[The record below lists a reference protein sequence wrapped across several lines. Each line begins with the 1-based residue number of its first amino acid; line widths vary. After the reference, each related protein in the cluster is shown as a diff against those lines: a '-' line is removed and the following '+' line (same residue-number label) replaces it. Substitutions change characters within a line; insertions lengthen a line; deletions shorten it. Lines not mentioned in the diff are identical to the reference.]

1 MWTLRRPQ
9 PIGLTRKKKTDLDEP
24 KASLASSPP
33 DSSPTSPSVEKSAG
47 WMQAIK
53 PSGTADAVMDAEQ
66 SPSAESTG
74 MLAGLT
80 GLLPAEKMATTTPT
94 LEPKT
99 SNSNG
104 TDTVLEAAQSFYAI
118 ATQAPQPATL
128 PTPTTQPDEKQF
140 PKNLI
145 RTGVFLLFILLV
157 AIPLLPGFQKAA
169 DPDTGRQAPWTEPG
183 GELNDVLSSRRSQL
197 IGNELGIID
206 LQQPD
211 SVALVSFDY
220 SAGTQGEMQPLAE
233 AILGRLR
240 GQGMRV
246 ILMSLEPEGATL
258 AQTVLN
264 QRDETYGENVVN
276 LGYMPGQMMAARA
289 LASGQKQLST
299 VPDYQEGLTF
309 ANDNRANWQDVE
321 NLQQIDIIVTLADNP
336 ATARWWIEQMQMA
349 APADSGEQYLLGATS
364 AVAEPFLQPYR
375 NADQLDGLIAGI
387 NGAAAIEAGRRQ
399 FGPARQML
407 DSQSLAHLLI
417 IILIAAGTIAGW
429 MPKLSAESNPESEE
443 E

>member
-1 MWTLRRPQ
+1 
-9 PIGLTRKKKTDLDEP
+9 
-24 KASLASSPP
+24 
-33 DSSPTSPSVEKSAG
+33 
-47 WMQAIK
+47 MQALK
-53 PSGTADAVMDAEQ
+53 PPGPSEAVIDADQ

-80 GLLPAEKMATTTPT
+80 GLLPAEKLTTTTPT
-94 LEPKT
+94 FEPQT
-99 SNSNG
+99 ANG
-104 TDTVLEAAQSFYAI
+104 KSTDAVLEAAQSFYAI

-128 PTPTTQPDEKQF
+128 PKPTTQPGKKQF
-140 PKNLI
+140 PQNLV
-145 RTGVFLLFILLV
+145 RAGVFLLFILLV
-157 AIPLLPGFQKAA
+157 AIPLLPGTQKVDDSA
-169 DPDTGRQAPWTEPG
+169 TGRQAPWTEPG
-183 GELNDVLSSRRSQL
+183 GELNDILSGRRSQL
-197 IGNELGIID
+197 ISNELGIID

-220 SAGTQGEMQPLAE
+220 STGTQGEMQPLAE

-258 AQTVLN
+258 AQTVLD
-264 QRDETYGENVVN
+264 QRNEPYGEDVVN
-276 LGYMPGQMMAARA
+276 LGYMPGQMMAVRA
-289 LASGQKQLST
+289 LTSGQKQLST
-299 VPDYQEGLTF
+299 IADYQQGLTF
-309 ANDNRANWQDVE
+309 ASDERANWQDVK
-321 NLQQIDIIVTLADNP
+321 NMQQVDVIVTLADNP

-349 APADSGEQYLLGATS
+349 APADNGEQYLLGATS

-375 NADQLDGLIAGI
+375 STGQLDGLIAGI

-407 DSQSLAHLLI
+407 DSQSIAHLLI

-429 MPKLSAESNPESEE
+429 MPKLSTEASPESEE
-443 E
+443 D

>member
-1 MWTLRRPQ
+1 
-9 PIGLTRKKKTDLDEP
+9 
-24 KASLASSPP
+24 
-33 DSSPTSPSVEKSAG
+33 
-47 WMQAIK
+47 MQALK
-53 PSGTADAVMDAEQ
+53 PSGTAEAVMDVEQ

-94 LEPKT
+94 LDPQT
-99 SNSNG
+99 SNGNG
-104 TDTVLEAAQSFYAI
+104 TDAVLEAAQSFYAI
-118 ATQAPQPATL
+118 ATQAPQPAAV
-128 PTPTTQPDEKQF
+128 PTPATQADTKQF
-140 PKNLI
+140 SQNLI
-145 RTGVFLLFILLV
+145 RAGVFLLFILLV
-157 AIPLLPGFQKAA
+157 ALPLLPGFQKAA
-169 DPDTGRQAPWTEPG
+169 DPETDRQAPWTEPG
-183 GELNDVLSSRRSQL
+183 GELYDTLSSRRSQL

-258 AQTVLN
+258 AQTVLDK
-264 QRDETYGENVVN
+264 RDEPYGENVVN
-276 LGYMPGQMMAARA
+276 LGYMPGQMMAVRA

-299 VPDYQEGLTF
+299 IPDYQEGFTF
-309 ANDNRANWQDVE
+309 ASDDRANWQDIE
-321 NLQQIDIIVTLADNP
+321 TLQQVDVIVTLADNP
-336 ATARWWIEQMQMA
+336 ATARWWIEQMSMA
-349 APADSGEQYLLGATS
+349 ASPDDEKQYLLAATS
-364 AVAEPFLQPYR
+364 AVAEPFLLPYR
-375 NADQLDGLIAGI
+375 YPKHIDETELHLDQRNRLDGLIAGI

-429 MPKLSAESNPESEE
+429 MPKNPKSDPESEE
-443 E
+443 A